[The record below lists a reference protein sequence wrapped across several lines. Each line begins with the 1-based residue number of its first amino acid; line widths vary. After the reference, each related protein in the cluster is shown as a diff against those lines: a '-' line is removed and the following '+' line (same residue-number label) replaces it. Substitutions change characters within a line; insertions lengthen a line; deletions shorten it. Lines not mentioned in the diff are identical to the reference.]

1 MDIFEAITVALTGI
15 LANKMRSLLTMLG
28 VIIGVG
34 AVIVTTAIGEGLKQD
49 TLDRIR
55 SMGSNLLSVFPGAS
69 RGMGPPSGSG
79 IQTLKMEDAEAL
91 KKGIPDIV
99 RVAPD
104 VTRSATIKFEEKND
118 SVRVIGTTPPYLE
131 VRSSKLAAG
140 RFITEA
146 DERGRVRVAVL
157 GSGTRDKLFGG
168 REPLNERIKIN
179 GVTFEVIGVLQSKGG
194 GMFSQDDQV
203 IVPLSTARYRLF
215 GQDYLSGLGLEAHA
229 AADMD
234 RVQQR
239 VEQILRQRHRIRPGQ
254 DADFNIRNQAEFMS
268 TMTATGEMMTRLL
281 TGIAA
286 VSLLVGGVGIMNIML
301 VSVTERTREIGIRK
315 AVGARQRDILFQFLI
330 EAVVLSLVGG
340 LIGVLIG
347 VGLSKFAGEQ
357 SGWRTIVLPDSV
369 VLAFVFAASVGV
381 FFGYYPAR
389 KAAKLDPIE
398 ALRYE

>member
-1 MDIFEAITVALTGI
+1 
-15 LANKMRSLLTMLG
+15 
-28 VIIGVG
+28 
-34 AVIVTTAIGEGLKQD
+34 VIVTTAIGEGLKQD

-157 GSGTRDKLFGG
+157 GSGTKDNLFGG
-168 REPLNERIKIN
+168 REPLGERIKIN

-194 GMFSQDDQV
+194 GMFSQDDQI
-203 IVPLSTARYRLF
+203 IVPLGTARYRLF
-215 GQDYLSGLGLEAHA
+215 GQDYLSDLGLEADRNA
-229 AADMD
+229 NID

-239 VEQILRQRHRIRPGQ
+239 VEKILRQRHRIRPGQ
-254 DADFNIRNQAEFMS
+254 DNDFSIRTQAEFLT
-268 TMTATGEMMTRLL
+268 TMTQTGEMMTRLL

-347 VGLSKFAGEQ
+347 VGMSKFAGGQ
-357 SGWRTIVLPDSV
+357 SGWRTIVQPESV
-369 VLAFVFAASVGV
+369 LLAFVFAAAVGI

-389 KAAKLDPIE
+389 KASGLDPIE